1 MATVNK
7 STLIERIA
15 DEANASKSE
24 AQKFFDAFTGVVE
37 SELKKGNQVQITGF
51 GKFYVQRRD
60 ARQGINPQTKQRIN
74 IPASKVPKFTAGTPL
89 KDKDNYPATAS
100 LRGRGHLGARA
111 TFVSASWA
119 AYTTTGYAG
128 ARRLC

>member
-1 MATVNK
+1 MTSLVYSPGVRGERSASGKGRQNVATVNK
-7 STLIERIA
+7 TTLIERIA

-51 GKFYVQRRD
+51 GKFYVQKRD

-74 IPASKVPKFTAGTPL
+74 IPASKVPKFTAGNAL
-89 KDKDNYPATAS
+89 KDK
-100 LRGRGHLGARA
+100 
-111 TFVSASWA
+111 VK
-119 AYTTTGYAG
+119 
-128 ARRLC
+128 

>member
-1 MATVNK
+1 MRRHDVSGIFPRIVWGERSASGKGRQNVATVNK
-7 STLIERIA
+7 TSLIERIA

-51 GKFYVQRRD
+51 GKFYVQQRD

-74 IPASKVPKFTAGTPL
+74 IPASKVPKFTAGNAL
-89 KDKDNYPATAS
+89 KDSIK
-100 LRGRGHLGARA
+100 
-111 TFVSASWA
+111 
-119 AYTTTGYAG
+119 
-128 ARRLC
+128 